1 MPLAGVAM
9 LRSRRDDPRPCG
21 SITSNRITTD
31 GHAGPVRLT
40 VASKCCRVLSLT
52 SEVGPSGGARDPAW
66 RRVAACLHSW
76 ENMFRS
82 SRLRH
87 VRDLDSLGHCTSVH
101 AVRYMYSHLFI
112 YLFVLTENPQAQRQT
127 GRARA
132 NRPLAERASPAARS
146 QARRRRPRG
155 LAPPSAAAA
164 ARPLRPW
171 SRWRSD
177 GE

>member
-1 MPLAGVAM
+1 MPAETNVPLAGVAM

-52 SEVGPSGGARDPAW
+52 SEVGPSGAEVPAW
-66 RRVAACLHSW
+66 RRGAWPRLCTLRKHV
-76 ENMFRS
+76 RTS

-87 VRDLDSLGHCTSVH
+87 STYEIWTSLHHYMLYGTSH
-101 AVRYMYSHLFI
+101 
-112 YLFVLTENPQAQRQT
+112 VLTENPQAQRQT